1 MGLIQ
6 EFKQFALRGNVMD
19 LAVAVIIGGAFQKIV
34 TSLVNDILMPVFGL
48 VLGGLDFSK
57 LFVALDGASYP
68 TLVDAEKS
76 GSGILRYGSFIQV
89 TIDFLIIAF
98 VIFLVIKLINLRKKT
113 EPPPVPVGPSEEI
126 LLLRDIR
133 DSLKR

>member
-34 TSLVNDILMPVFGL
+34 TSLVSDLLMPIFGL

-57 LFVALDGASYP
+57 LFVALDGVRYP
-68 TLVDAEKS
+68 SLADAEKS
-76 GSGILRYGSFIQV
+76 GAGILRYGSFIQV

-98 VIFLVIKLINLRKKT
+98 VIFLVIKLINLRRKT
-113 EPPPVPVGPSEEI
+113 ETQPAPAGPSEEI